1 MFELKD
7 AERAVRYM
15 ADTDKSYASAKAKMR
30 AMEERKKITLAA
42 CFLDSSGANVPERN
56 ANAITSQIYKAEVD
70 VWEESIL
77 DYETIH
83 AKRIR
88 AEHVI
93 DLFRSLNSARTK
105 GVMT

>member
-7 AERAVRYM
+7 AERAVKYM
-15 ADTDKSYASAKAKMR
+15 ADTDESYAAAKARMR
-30 AMEERKKITLAA
+30 AMEERKKITLAS

-56 ANAITSQIYKAEVD
+56 ANAITSQIYKTEVD

-77 DYETIH
+77 DYETLC

-88 AEHVI
+88 AGHVI
-93 DLFRSLNSARTK
+93 DMFRSLNSARTK
-105 GVMT
+105 GVII